1 MFDIKEQ
8 LKLLPDSPGVYLM
21 KDQEAKVIYV
31 GKAISLK
38 NRVRQYFQS
47 AKNHPPKVRAMVVNI
62 ESFEYILT
70 DTELEA
76 LILEC
81 NLIKKYRPKYN
92 ILLRDDKTYPYIKV
106 TLEEEYPRILKTR
119 RVNKDKG
126 KYFGPYTNIGALN
139 ETLDIIHQ
147 MYPIRTCKKNIT
159 KMIER
164 GERPCLNYHI
174 KKCMGPC
181 RGVEG
186 KEQYLQMIQ
195 EIILL
200 LNGKEE
206 ELMRRIKENMKA
218 SSKKLDFEKAAYYR
232 DQLQALENT
241 LEKQKIIST
250 SMLDQDVIAAAT
262 GDAITC
268 VQVFMVREGKLVH
281 REHFILATQEE
292 SKEEILSSFVK
303 QYYMEATFIPKEIFI
318 EREPEDQGI
327 IEEWLSSK
335 KGSRVRLKTPIR
347 GDKKQMMALVA
358 KNAQMVLSQN
368 TKAREAEVERE
379 EVLLELQQLLQ
390 LEEYPLRLEAYDIS
404 NMQGLQSVGSMVVFE
419 GGKPSY
425 KDYRR
430 FRIKTIE
437 GPNDYGSL
445 QEIITRRFKRGL
457 AEAQEVL
464 EGRAD
469 LQEGKFSVFPDLIMM
484 DGGIGQVNVA
494 QRVLEELS
502 ISIPVCG
509 MVKDDKHR
517 TKGLVYNGAEII
529 LERSSRLYRLV
540 SKLQDEV
547 HRFAIEYHK
556 TLRKKDM
563 LQSQLEEINGVG
575 EARRRALIMHFKN
588 IDKIKTAS
596 IEELLKVEGINKK
609 VAEEI
614 HQFYQREVND
624 KTLTKID

>member
-8 LKLLPDSPGVYLM
+8 LKLLPDSPGVYIM
-21 KDQEAKVIYV
+21 KDSEDKVIYV

-47 AKNHPPKVRAMVVNI
+47 SKNHPPKVRAMVVNI
-62 ESFEYILT
+62 KSFEYILT
-70 DTELEA
+70 DSELEA

-106 TLEEEYPRILKTR
+106 TLEEEYPRIIKTR

-181 RGVEG
+181 RGIEN
-186 KEQYLQMIQ
+186 KAQYLQMIQ

-206 ELMRRIKENMKA
+206 ELMKRIKENMKA
-218 SSKKLDFEKAAYYR
+218 AAGKLDFERAAYYR

-241 LEKQKIIST
+241 LEKQKIVST
-250 SMLDQDVIAAAT
+250 SMLDQDVIAAAI
-262 GDAITC
+262 GEGITC

-281 REHFILATQEE
+281 REHFILTTQEE

-303 QYYMEATFIPKEIFI
+303 QYYMAAAFIPKEVYI

-335 KGSRVRLKTPIR
+335 KGSRVKLKTPVR
-347 GDKKQMMALVA
+347 GDKKQMMAMVV
-358 KNAQMVLSQN
+358 KNAEMVLAQN
-368 TKAREAEVERE
+368 TRAKEAEAERE

-390 LEEYPLRLEAYDIS
+390 LEDYPLRLEAYDIS
-404 NMQGLQSVGSMVVFE
+404 NIQGLQSVGSMVVFE
-419 GGKPSY
+419 AAKPSY

-430 FRIKTIE
+430 FKVKTIE

-445 QEIITRRFKRGL
+445 EEIMTRRFKRGL
-457 AEAQEVL
+457 AEVQEIL
-464 EGRAD
+464 DGRTG
-469 LQEGKFSVFPDLIMM
+469 LQEGKFSVFPNLIMM

-494 QRVLEELS
+494 QRVLAELS
-502 ISIPVCG
+502 IAIPVCG
-509 MVKDDKHR
+509 MVKDEKHR
-517 TKGLVYNGAEII
+517 TKGLIYNGEEII
-529 LERSSRLYRLV
+529 LDRSTRLYRLV

-563 LQSQLEEINGVG
+563 LQSQLEEIHGVG
-575 EARRRALIMHFKN
+575 EARRRALLKHFKN

-596 IEELLKVEGINKK
+596 VEELLMVDGINQRI
-609 VAEEI
+609 AEKI
-614 HQFYQREVND
+614 HQHFHISADE
-624 KTLTKID
+624 KH